1 MSAADTLVLA
11 WPGQQSWATEFAAAL
26 GAPVGA
32 ATVRR
37 FPDAE
42 SFVRVVP
49 PVQGRSVVVACS
61 LDHPDDKLVPLMLL
75 AAAAREAG
83 AARVLLAAPY
93 LCYMRQDIAFHPGE
107 TASAR
112 HVAGWLSAAF
122 DGLATV
128 DPHLHRIARLE
139 DVFRIPCRHVRA
151 APAIAAWV
159 AREVERPLLVGP
171 DEESGQWVQ
180 DVARRAGA
188 PCIVLSKQRR
198 GDRDVEVS
206 VPEVARW
213 QGHTPVLVD
222 DIISTGHTLAETIG
236 HLRRAGMAAP
246 VCVAVHALFAD
257 GAQQALRQAGA
268 GRVVSCDTVAHPSNR
283 IGLARELAA
292 GMADLL
298 AATATA
304 TATPAAPP
312 AAGG

>member
-1 MSAADTLVLA
+1 MTGAAPIVLP
-11 WPGQQSWATEFAAAL
+11 WPGQQAWALGLAAAL
-26 GAPVGA
+26 GAPTGA

-37 FPDAE
+37 FPDGE
-42 SFVRVVP
+42 SFVRVEQ
-49 PVQGRSVVVACS
+49 PVRGHAVVVVCS

-112 HVAGWLSAAF
+112 HMARWLGACF
-122 DGLATV
+122 DGVATV

-139 DVFRIPCRHVRA
+139 DVFSVPCRHVRA

-159 AREVERPLLVGP
+159 AREVRRPLLVGP
-171 DEESGQWVQ
+171 DEESAQWVH

-198 GDRDVEVS
+198 GDREVEVS

-222 DIISTGHTLAETIG
+222 DIISTGRTLVETIG
-236 HLRRAGMAAP
+236 HLRRAGMAPP
-246 VCVAVHALFAD
+246 VCVAVHALFAE
-257 GAQQALRQAGA
+257 GAQEALRQAGA
-268 GRVVSCDTVAHPSNR
+268 ARVVSCDTVAHPSNT
-283 IGLARELAA
+283 IGLAAELAA
-292 GMADLL
+292 AVADLL
-298 AATATA
+298 AQ
-304 TATPAAPP
+304 PAA
-312 AAGG
+312 AG